1 MFFYGYI
8 GKNSKNYDENIL
20 SKFLEYSLEHN
31 LIIKKIFTEDEFY
44 SDDIFE
50 QCDLLSLLNREELKN
65 STLVIYNCLDLASNL
80 ISLSSIY
87 ISMKESNI
95 EIQLIENNSSSILN
109 DGLNRLGISKPKS
122 QKYTKISETINLKS
136 SRGAVLNRIPLGYE
150 KSLDGKFK
158 INEEEKLIVRKIFK
172 MYSGNFGKTERFG
185 LRKISEN
192 LKKDFK
198 YSKYKWNP
206 QSVKNILKN
215 RFYSGIY
222 QRDSKI
228 ISGNHDQIVTD
239 EEFNF
244 IQELFKKNMDSY
256 HFISKKNK
264 PKKYLNLICF
274 YCNSKL
280 NISYHSRKWKLSNG
294 NKKKKVYYYAQCK
307 NICKFKR
314 KNIDISKYIEKEY
327 GSENILLRDY
337 KKRIQSL
344 RKLIKLLILGR
355 LSLKYFKKEIEILG
369 KLEDLLN
376 IKNIESFNLNNLN
389 EKKSKILS

>member
-244 IQELFKKNMDSY
+244 IQELFKKNIDSY
-256 HFISKKNK
+256 QSISKKNK
-264 PKKYLNLICF
+264 PKNYLNLICF

-355 LSLKYFKKEIEILG
+355 LSLKYFKREIEILG

>member
-87 ISMKESNI
+87 ILMKESNI

-244 IQELFKKNMDSY
+244 IQELFKKNIDSY
-256 HFISKKNK
+256 QSISKKNK
-264 PKKYLNLICF
+264 PKNYLNLICF

>member
-185 LRKISEN
+185 LRKISED

-244 IQELFKKNMDSY
+244 IQELFKKNIDSY
-256 HFISKKNK
+256 QSISKKNK
-264 PKKYLNLICF
+264 PKNYLNLICF

-355 LSLKYFKKEIEILG
+355 LSLKYFKREIEILG

>member
-244 IQELFKKNMDSY
+244 IQELFKKNIDSY
-256 HFISKKNK
+256 QSISKKNK
-264 PKKYLNLICF
+264 PKNYLNLICF

-389 EKKSKILS
+389 EKKI

>member
-244 IQELFKKNMDSY
+244 IQELFKKNIDSY
-256 HFISKKNK
+256 QSISKKNK
-264 PKKYLNLICF
+264 PKNYLNLICF

>member
-50 QCDLLSLLNREELKN
+50 KCDLLSLLNREELKN

-80 ISLSSIY
+80 ISLSNIY

-95 EIQLIENNSSSILN
+95 KIQLIENNSSSILI

-244 IQELFKKNMDSY
+244 IQELFKKNIDSY
-256 HFISKKNK
+256 QSISKKNK
-264 PKKYLNLICF
+264 PKNYLNLICF

-314 KNIDISKYIEKEY
+314 KNIDISKYIEKDY
-327 GSENILLRDY
+327 SSENILSRDY

-355 LSLKYFKKEIEILG
+355 LSLNYFKREIEILG

-376 IKNIESFNLNNLN
+376 INNIESFNLNNLHTR
-389 EKKSKILS
+389 KSKILS

>member
-31 LIIKKIFTEDEFY
+31 LIIKKIFTEDVFY

-50 QCDLLSLLNREELKN
+50 KCDLLSLLNREELKN

-87 ISMKESNI
+87 IAMKESNI
-95 EIQLIENNSSSILN
+95 QIQLVENNSSSILN

-244 IQELFKKNMDSY
+244 IQELFKKNIDSY
-256 HFISKKNK
+256 QSISKKNK
-264 PKKYLNLICF
+264 PKNYLNLICF

>member
-31 LIIKKIFTEDEFY
+31 LIIKKIFTEDVFY

-50 QCDLLSLLNREELKN
+50 KCDLLSLLNREELKN

-87 ISMKESNI
+87 IAMKESNI
-95 EIQLIENNSSSILN
+95 EIQLVENNSSSILS

-244 IQELFKKNMDSY
+244 IQELFKKNINSY
-256 HFISKKNK
+256 QSISKKNK
-264 PKKYLNLICF
+264 PKNYLNLICF

-294 NKKKKVYYYAQCK
+294 NKKEKVYYYAQCK

-355 LSLKYFKKEIEILG
+355 LSLKYFKREIEILG

-389 EKKSKILS
+389 VKKSKILS

>member
-31 LIIKKIFTEDEFY
+31 LIIKKIFTEDVFY

-50 QCDLLSLLNREELKN
+50 KCDLLSLLNREELKN

-87 ISMKESNI
+87 IAMKESNI
-95 EIQLIENNSSSILN
+95 QIQLVENNSSSILN

-244 IQELFKKNMDSY
+244 IQELFKKNIDSY
-256 HFISKKNK
+256 QSISKKNK
-264 PKKYLNLICF
+264 PNNYFNLICF

>member
-8 GKNSKNYDENIL
+8 SNNSKNCDKNIL
-20 SKFLEYSLEHN
+20 SKYFEYSLENN
-31 LIIKKIFTEDEFY
+31 LIIKKIFTEDEFC
-44 SDDIFE
+44 SDSILE
-50 QCDLLSLLNREELKN
+50 KCNLLSLLNREELIN
-65 STLVIYNCLDLASNL
+65 STLIIYNSLDLANNL

-87 ISMKESNI
+87 ILMKESNI
-95 EIQLIENNSSSILN
+95 KIQVIENNSSSVLI

-122 QKYTKISETINLKS
+122 DKYTKISETINLKS
-136 SRGAVLNRIPLGYE
+136 SRGSVLNRIPIGYE
-150 KSLDGKFK
+150 KSLNGKFK
-158 INEEEKLIVRKIFK
+158 INEKEKLIVRKIFK
-172 MYSGNFGKTERFG
+172 MYSGDYGKSERHG

-198 YSKYKWNP
+198 YSKYKFSP
-206 QSVKNILKN
+206 QSVRNILKN

-228 ISGNHDQIVTD
+228 ISDNHDQIVTD

-244 IQELFKKNMDSY
+244 IQELFKKNKDTYQS
-256 HFISKKNK
+256 SSNKNK

-280 NISYHSRKWKLSNG
+280 NISYHTRKWKLSNG
-294 NKKKKVYYYAQCK
+294 NKKKKVYCYAKCK
-307 NICKFKR
+307 NICKFKS
-314 KNIDISKYIEKEY
+314 KNIDISSYVDTEY
-327 GSENILLRDY
+327 GPENILLSDY

-344 RKLIKLLILGR
+344 RKLIKLLIHGR
-355 LSLKYFKKEIEILG
+355 LSLNYFKREIEILG

-376 IKNIESFNLNNLN
+376 IKNNESFNLNNLQS
-389 EKKSKILS
+389 KKFKILI

>member
-95 EIQLIENNSSSILN
+95 EIQLVENNSSSILN

-244 IQELFKKNMDSY
+244 IQELFKKNIDSY
-256 HFISKKNK
+256 QSISKKNK
-264 PKKYLNLICF
+264 PKNYFNLICF

-355 LSLKYFKKEIEILG
+355 LSLKYFKREIEILG

-389 EKKSKILS
+389 VKKSKILS

>member
-95 EIQLIENNSSSILN
+95 GIQLIENNSSSILN

-244 IQELFKKNMDSY
+244 IQELFKKNIDSY
-256 HFISKKNK
+256 QSISKKNK
-264 PKKYLNLICF
+264 PKNYFNLICF

-355 LSLKYFKKEIEILG
+355 LSLKYFKREIEILG

-389 EKKSKILS
+389 VKKSKILL

>member
-31 LIIKKIFTEDEFY
+31 LIIKKIFTEDVFY

-50 QCDLLSLLNREELKN
+50 KCDLLSLLNREELKN

-87 ISMKESNI
+87 IAMKESNI
-95 EIQLIENNSSSILN
+95 EIQLVENNSSSILS

-192 LKKDFK
+192 LKKEFK
-198 YSKYKWNP
+198 YSKYKWSP

-228 ISGNHDQIVTD
+228 ISGNHDQIVTY

-244 IQELFKKNMDSY
+244 IQELFKKNIGSY
-256 HFISKKNK
+256 QSISKKNK
-264 PKKYLNLICF
+264 PKNYLNLICF

-314 KNIDISKYIEKEY
+314 KNIDLSKYIEKEY

-355 LSLKYFKKEIEILG
+355 LSLKYFKREIEILG

-376 IKNIESFNLNNLN
+376 IKNIESFNLNNIDV
-389 EKKSKILS
+389 KKSKILS